1 MSTLND
7 VRASLCC
14 RGMRQFEQAAA
25 ASRYRVK
32 LLVGKL
38 LELFLRYF
46 LKLYSR
52 SS

>member
-1 MSTLND
+1 MSS
-7 VRASLCC
+7 VQRARQALRC